1 MVNQPRIGQA
11 ELEILHYVHD
21 HQPVT
26 VRQVA
31 DHLAQT
37 KGVVRT
43 TVLNVMTRLV
53 RKGFLVRRKDGAVF
67 KYSTRV
73 GKAQHLRN
81 LVRDFVDKTLEGS
94 VSPFMAYLV
103 QDARLSDE
111 DRKQL
116 KQLVRSLDQN
126 RKPEARP

>member
-1 MVNQPRIGQA
+1 MPNPPSIGQA

-31 DHLAQT
+31 DQLAQT

-53 RKGFLVRRKDGAVF
+53 RKGYLVRRKEDGVF
-67 KYSTRV
+67 KYSPRV
-73 GKAQHLRN
+73 AKAQHLRN
-81 LVRDFVDKTLEGS
+81 LVRDFVDRSLGGS

-111 DRKQL
+111 DRRQL
-116 KQLVRSLDQN
+116 RQLVRSLDQN
-126 RKPEARP
+126 RKAEARP